1 MERLIERIKE
11 LEAPQIVIYSLCAIA
26 FTILCY
32 GIFSGGDDIEKVN
45 TTNTLELPEDGRPV
59 TNYESKMEAYGVK
72 EERDNGIDL
81 DFDSD
86 FFSKDSTGISETEQA
101 YRDKLNSQ
109 IAEIESKNDSGIYD
123 EEDSRI
129 IKDLQNEIANEKPR
143 KNPVAKSNNYPDTPK
158 LSYEEKLQKARE
170 ARLGNQK
177 VSETPTIQKIE
188 TRAAIFR
195 DQFRLP
201 GELVE
206 MVLTKSFRH
215 GGKTFE
221 KGTPIYADLNINKSR
236 VLFEITNIAH
246 VPLKVEVRDIRDG
259 RIGMY
264 STRAGELWKRYEA
277 EAINRTAQ
285 SVGDEITTNRILSSS
300 IDAISG
306 FFQKKRLKENEKIL
320 LLNDQELIVYIIEEL

>member
-1 MERLIERIKE
+1 
-11 LEAPQIVIYSLCAIA
+11 
-26 FTILCY
+26 
-32 GIFSGGDDIEKVN
+32 
-45 TTNTLELPEDGRPV
+45 
-59 TNYESKMEAYGVK
+59 
-72 EERDNGIDL
+72 
-81 DFDSD
+81 
-86 FFSKDSTGISETEQA
+86 
-101 YRDKLNSQ
+101 
-109 IAEIESKNDSGIYD
+109 
-123 EEDSRI
+123 
-129 IKDLQNEIANEKPR
+129 
-143 KNPVAKSNNYPDTPK
+143 
-158 LSYEEKLQKARE
+158 
-170 ARLGNQK
+170 
-177 VSETPTIQKIE
+177 
-188 TRAAIFR
+188 
-195 DQFRLP
+195 
-201 GELVE
+201 